1 MISGAGRFLRT
12 TAFRLALIY
21 VGLFCASVAA
31 LFAFVYAATDALMN
45 EQREQAIIADM
56 SGLQDLYLR
65 SNLATLADAIRVR
78 TRPEL
83 VGDRVYLLAEPD
95 FTRVEGNVLNW
106 PQQVE
111 IAGPWIR
118 FPIQRVP
125 LADSEAHLAVALH
138 VELPG
143 GYHLLIGQD
152 TYAQTRFQAT
162 IPRVFLWATAI
173 TLALGIG
180 GGLFMSRKM
189 LRRIEAI
196 NRGAEHVGRGDVRY
210 RIPLRGSGDEF
221 DRLAANLNAML
232 DEIERLM
239 GSVRQ
244 VTINIAH
251 DLRSPLTRMKQR
263 LEEAAVEPESPAAGD
278 AARRREAVASAAE
291 EADQLLATFNA
302 MLSIADAESG
312 AGRTEMT
319 SVDLTALAADVAEL
333 YAPLAEERGIA
344 LETELGGPA
353 VVSGNRHLLFQ
364 AVANLVDNA
373 VKYGVAGGLV
383 RLAVT
388 TPRRASD
395 GPEIA
400 VADKGSGIPAA
411 DRSRVLDRFVR
422 LDASRTTPG
431 NGLGLALVAA
441 IIRLHGATL
450 DLEDNEPG
458 LRVTIRFREGA
469 KMEGK
474 KE

>member
-1 MISGAGRFLRT
+1 
-12 TAFRLALIY
+12 
-21 VGLFCASVAA
+21 
-31 LFAFVYAATDALMN
+31 
-45 EQREQAIIADM
+45 
-56 SGLQDLYLR
+56 
-65 SNLATLADAIRVR
+65 
-78 TRPEL
+78 
-83 VGDRVYLLAEPD
+83 
-95 FTRVEGNVLNW
+95 
-106 PQQVE
+106 
-111 IAGPWIR
+111 
-118 FPIQRVP
+118 
-125 LADSEAHLAVALH
+125 
-138 VELPG
+138 
-143 GYHLLIGQD
+143 
-152 TYAQTRFQAT
+152 
-162 IPRVFLWATAI
+162 
-173 TLALGIG
+173 
-180 GGLFMSRKM
+180 
-189 LRRIEAI
+189 
-196 NRGAEHVGRGDVRY
+196 
-210 RIPLRGSGDEF
+210 
-221 DRLAANLNAML
+221 
-232 DEIERLM
+232 
-239 GSVRQ
+239 
-244 VTINIAH
+244 
-251 DLRSPLTRMKQR
+251 
-263 LEEAAVEPESPAAGD
+263 
-278 AARRREAVASAAE
+278 
-291 EADQLLATFNA
+291 
-302 MLSIADAESG
+302 
-312 AGRTEMT
+312 MT

-395 GPEIA
+395 GPEIV

>member
-1 MISGAGRFLRT
+1 MTGRFLRT

-56 SGLQDLYLR
+56 GSLQDLYLR

-78 TRPEL
+78 TQPEQ
-83 VGDRVYLLAEPD
+83 VGDRVYLLAQSD
-95 FTRVEGNVLNW
+95 FSRVAGNMLSW
-106 PQQVE
+106 PRQVE
-111 IAGPWIR
+111 IAGPWVR
-118 FPIQRVP
+118 FPIQRV
-125 LADSEAHLAVALH
+125 AVDDAAHQAIALH

-152 TYAQTRFQAT
+152 SYAQTRFQSA
-162 IPRVFLWATAI
+162 ILRVFLWATAI
-173 TLALGIG
+173 ALALGIG
-180 GGLFMSRKM
+180 GGLFMSRNM

-196 NRGAEHVGRGDVRY
+196 NRGTEHVMRGNVGY
-210 RIPLRGSGDEF
+210 RIPLGGGGDEF

-251 DLRSPLTRMKQR
+251 DLRSPLTRIKQR
-263 LEEAAVEPESPAAGD
+263 LEESVGD
-278 AARRREAVASAAE
+278 HTDPARRLESMEQATA

-312 AGRTEMT
+312 AGRTEMAP
-319 SVDLTALAADVAEL
+319 VDLHALAADVAEL

-344 LETELGGPA
+344 LETDLGAPA
-353 VVSGNRHLLFQ
+353 MALGNRHLLFQ

-373 VKYGVAGGLV
+373 VKYGGRGGVV

-388 TPRRASD
+388 PRGSLG
-395 GPEIA
+395 GPEII
-400 VADKGSGIPAA
+400 VADKGPGIPAA
-411 DRSRVLDRFVR
+411 DRGRVLDRFVR

-441 IIRLHGATL
+441 IVRLHGATL
-450 DLEDNEPG
+450 ALEDNEPG
-458 LRVTIRFREGA
+458 LCVAIRFREGA
-469 KMEGK
+469 GLDRRK
-474 KE
+474 K